1 MTHSGIKNVQLI
13 NEKVVQII
21 GWIIINGK
29 QQQTENLK
37 KKQIFFFWNFKAE
50 NR

>member
-37 KKQIFFFWNFKAE
+37 KKTDFFLLKF
-50 NR
+50 